1 MLPDENLRFIN
12 DAAYPVLTSCSIT
25 SAKAMS
31 DVGVPLPPSSHSL
44 DHTRHTNSLP
54 DPSISVDSHEQAWR
68 RLIDH
73 PVPQDE
79 LSSLIETIFSD
90 RKAAKAVDRLQGSD
104 VQVFIDVIYGVGCQI
119 VYLQKSY

>member
-1 MLPDENLRFIN
+1 
-12 DAAYPVLTSCSIT
+12 
-25 SAKAMS
+25 MS

-79 LSSLIETIFSD
+79 LSSLIETIFLD
-90 RKAAKAVDRLQGSD
+90 RKTAKAVDRLQGSD